1 MRGGKRE
8 GAGRKAGITH
18 KGMET
23 RTISIRV
30 EKSKYQELKD
40 ICIEA
45 IKENLIKKSR
55 CSCDSNE
62 YYEEIYKDVKN
73 YYCSKCHKNFF
84 FTL

>member
-1 MRGGKRE
+1 MHNRISPFNNRINYREFMRGGKRE

-45 IKENLIKKSR
+45 IKEKIKK
-55 CSCDSNE
+55 
-62 YYEEIYKDVKN
+62 
-73 YYCSKCHKNFF
+73 
-84 FTL
+84 L

>member
-45 IKENLIKKSR
+45 IKEKIKNL
-55 CSCDSNE
+55 
-62 YYEEIYKDVKN
+62 
-73 YYCSKCHKNFF
+73 
-84 FTL
+84 